1 MLLSNYRGQSVSKKA
16 AHKPP
21 GLRISELAKRAD
33 VSIPTIKHYLKEGLI
48 PRPIK
53 TGRTMS
59 YYDESCVDRVR
70 LIKRLQ
76 NERFLPLYVI
86 KQILESG
93 NDLDQE
99 LILREGILGISRL
112 AMPTRVVSIEDIE
125 KATGYDVTHLE
136 RAEQMGVILPQSSE
150 DGTTYDTIDQEIFAL
165 IKQREDIG
173 IPFEYTL
180 EMMSIYKKY
189 MKKIVEEDAGLFVRN
204 LLSLQSAEE
213 VIKYVWEGD
222 SALVAYMP
230 LIRAKLTKA
239 NVDRLFT
246 VLRSVPKLIEEAF
259 VFRSLPGI
267 WDTITRDP
275 DSIHSQSTLWKLVAW
290 PITHPNH
297 RDDTK
302 LFSTEGPSIGEVRE
316 LLAGIYDIICERAD
330 DALSRFDFISE
341 NDRLAPMIRA
351 LEGVAYIIK
360 STQSSGFMPI
370 IHNIKNAML
379 HFDQSRESSQYQTTT
394 LLTTYI
400 RGMGLSVIPE
410 EFGTFNNAFFD
421 FVQVID
427 RGNEI
432 NEDDREDIDSLF
444 VRELIS
450 KSTYFL
456 VKMHLTAGKP
466 DQAVDRLKSMI
477 QKSEGKYYLS
487 WAKKTLKKIEKFSF
501 DQKKSGDVF

>member
-1 MLLSNYRGQSVSKKA
+1 MSKKE

-33 VSIPTIKHYLKEGLI
+33 VSIPTIKHYLKEGLL

-99 LILREGILGISRL
+99 LILREGIMGISRL
-112 AMPTRVVSIEDIE
+112 SMPTRFVSPEDVE
-125 KATGYDVTHLE
+125 KTTGYDISYLK
-136 RAEQMGVILPQSSE
+136 RAERMGVILPQSSE
-150 DGTTYDTIDQEIFAL
+150 EGTIYDTIDQEIMSL

-173 IPFEYTL
+173 IPFEYSL
-180 EMMSIYKKY
+180 QMMSIYKKY
-189 MKKIVEEDAGLFVRN
+189 MKKIVEEDAELFVRN

-230 LIRAKLTKA
+230 LIRAKLTRT
-239 NVDRLFT
+239 NVERLFT
-246 VLRSVPKLIEEAF
+246 VLRSVPELIEEAF

-275 DSIHSQSTLWKLVAW
+275 DSIHSQSTMWRLIVWTV
-290 PITHPNH
+290 THPDH
-297 RDDTK
+297 REDTK
-302 LFSTEGPSIGEVRE
+302 LHSTEGPSVGAIRE
-316 LLAGIYDIICERAD
+316 LLMGISDIIGERAD
-330 DALSRFDFISE
+330 DALSRFDSISE
-341 NDRLAPMIRA
+341 DNRLGPMTRA
-351 LEGVAYIIK
+351 LAGVAYIMK
-360 STQSSGFMPI
+360 ASQSSGFMPI
-370 IHNIKNAML
+370 INNIKNAL
-379 HFDQSRESSQYQTTT
+379 FHFDGSRETSQYQTTN
-394 LLTTYI
+394 LLATYI

-410 EFGTFNNAFFD
+410 EFGTYDNALFD
-421 FVQVID
+421 LTQVIEKGTELKDDD
-427 RGNEI
+427 RG
-432 NEDDREDIDSLF
+432 DMDSLF
-444 VRELIS
+444 VRELID
-450 KSTYFL
+450 KSTHFL
-456 VKMHLTAGKP
+456 VLMQLAAGKHEN
-466 DQAVDRLKSMI
+466 AVALLKSMV
-477 QKSEGKYYLS
+477 ERAGGKYYSS
-487 WAKKTLKKIEKFSF
+487 WAKKALKRIDKESREEEAMES
-501 DQKKSGDVF
+501 DL

>member
-1 MLLSNYRGQSVSKKA
+1 MSKNT

-112 AMPTRVVSIEDIE
+112 AMPTRVVSPEDIE
-125 KATGYDVTHLE
+125 KATGYDVSHLK
-136 RAEQMGVILPQSSE
+136 RAERMGVILPQSLE
-150 DGTTYDTIDQEIFAL
+150 EGMTYDTVDQEILSL

-173 IPFEYTL
+173 IPFEYSL
-180 EMMSIYKKY
+180 EMMSIYQKY
-189 MKKIVEEDAGLFVRN
+189 MKKIVEEDAALFVRN
-204 LLSLQSAEE
+204 LLSLKSAEE

-230 LIRAKLTKA
+230 LIRAKLTRA

-246 VLRSVPKLIEEAF
+246 VLRLVPELIGEAF

-267 WDTITRDP
+267 WETITRDP
-275 DSIHSQSTLWKLVAW
+275 GSIHSQSALWRLVAW

-302 LFSTEGPSIGEVRE
+302 LLSTEGPSIGEVKE
-316 LLAGIYDIICERAD
+316 LLAAIYDIICERAD
-330 DALSRFDFISE
+330 DALSRFDEISE

-360 STQSSGFMPI
+360 ATQSSGFMPI
-370 IHNIKNAML
+370 IQNIKDAMV
-379 HFDQSRESSQYQTTT
+379 HFDQSRESSNYRTTH
-394 LLTTYI
+394 LLATYI

-410 EFGTFNNAFFD
+410 EFGTYNDAID
-421 FVQVID
+421 DLVQVIE
-427 RGNEI
+427 RGI
-432 NEDDREDIDSLF
+432 RPSDDNLVDIDAQF
-444 VRELIS
+444 ARELEH

-456 VKMHLTAGKP
+456 VLMQLAAGK
-466 DQAVDRLKSMI
+466 QEEGVDLLKSLAA
-477 QKSEGKYYLS
+477 SGEVNYYSS
-487 WAKKTLKKIEKFSF
+487 WAKRTLKKIENEFREREMIERDF
-501 DQKKSGDVF
+501 